1 METTLIIAALVGC
14 LPSVI
19 YLAFHIINGIRRRMR
34 QVLPYQGAVQLI
46 LVAVAIFCFGWSL
59 FLLFWNLATPPP
71 YYHLEKSLVIALLFL
86 LMGILCFQ
94 VLQFIRWQNRQQRPA
109 IRVSARPGREAIKNE
124 LRPHTWSP
132 AARPDNP
139 PVRYPETRGL
149 VHNTW
154 RRRY

>member
-1 METTLIIAALVGC
+1 METMLIIAALVGC

-19 YLAFHIINGIRRRMR
+19 YLAFHIFNGIRRRMR
-34 QVLPYQGAVQLI
+34 QVLPYQGATQLI

-71 YYHLEKSLVIALLFL
+71 YYHLEKSLIIALLFL
-86 LMGILCFQ
+86 LMGILCLQ

-132 AARPDNP
+132 TARPDNP
-139 PVRYPETRGL
+139 PVRYPKTRGL